1 MNDFLNIEKYHLYL
15 TSSVN
20 YILYVIWID
29 ISVQFEYSKS
39 YVDTKWRW
47 LKFERIIKILRYD
60 KR

>member
-15 TSSVN
+15 TSSLN
-20 YILYVIWID
+20 YILYVIWIE